1 MVSLKNNAYYN
12 MSNIL
17 YFMRPFRIS
26 VYGVVNRDSS
36 VLIIGGLCD
45 GSSFSRITKYT
56 LDVWEHVGNLQ
67 HDRMGHRAISNDDR
81 IYVVGGA
88 GGFR

>member
-1 MVSLKNNAYYN
+1 

-36 VLIIGGLCD
+36 VLIIGGQCD
-45 GSSFSRITKYT
+45 GSSSSRIAKYT